1 MEHIGGG
8 GGHQNVAFLWIL
20 IALMPV
26 MSRKHSN
33 HSNMYLTKEYFYFL
47 EGNEKEEPR
56 ILGLAM
62 IPGHH
67 IVSISID
74 KSQLQHSEYQW
85 RDREGYHWSGSI
97 KCGFM
102 SVKKD
107 QYKNLRANDVIIS
120 PEKDFAENNPNCFH
134 VMQY

>member
-1 MEHIGGG
+1 
-8 GGHQNVAFLWIL
+8 
-20 IALMPV
+20 
-26 MSRKHSN
+26 
-33 HSNMYLTKEYFYFL
+33 MYLTKEYFYFL

-74 KSQLQHSEYQW
+74 KSQLQDSEFQW
-85 RDREGYHWSGSI
+85 RDRESSHWSGSI

-102 SVKKD
+102 SVEEGSIE
-107 QYKNLRANDVIIS
+107 ANVVIIS

>member
-1 MEHIGGG
+1 
-8 GGHQNVAFLWIL
+8 
-20 IALMPV
+20 
-26 MSRKHSN
+26 
-33 HSNMYLTKEYFYFL
+33 MYLTKEYFYFL

-74 KSQLQHSEYQW
+74 KSQLQDSEFQW
-85 RDREGYHWSGSI
+85 RDREILTGVALSNVASCQW
-97 KCGFM
+97 
-102 SVKKD
+102 KKD
-107 QYKNLRANDVIIS
+107 QYKNIRVNVVIIS